1 MAQTET
7 SKLDSGSP
15 FPDFGVHLLDGA
27 ATTIRQALERSWAV
41 LLLYRG
47 HW

>member
-1 MAQTET
+1 MAQNET

-15 FPDFGVHLLDGA
+15 FPDFEIHLLDRP
-27 ATTIRQALERSWAV
+27 ATTIRQALEGSWSV
-41 LLLYRG
+41 VLLYRG